1 MAEYSHRISANGSPN
16 PISVRDFGAAGDG
29 VTPDTGAIQAAIDAC
44 TATGGGTVYLPPGN
58 YLTGTIT
65 LKDNV
70 TLHVG
75 PSARLLGSTSLT
87 DYPNIRRDAGG
98 MFGLEYL
105 DYCLLHACGA
115 HHITVTGEGIVD
127 GQGAAFPYGTEN
139 FNFEDQA
146 SAIHQQS
153 FIRPTL
159 LRFADCHDVTISH
172 LTFQH
177 AASWC
182 CNMEKCKELRIHG
195 VHLVNRANQNND
207 GFDLNQCE
215 DVMISDCHLDCG
227 DDAIALQEGGLRI
240 VVTNCVFTTRWSAV
254 RLGPAAKGVFRDIA
268 VSNCVIYD
276 TYGAAVKIQE
286 VEGGVMENISF
297 DNLVMEHVTGPIS
310 LRLGGYLGWRN
321 ERKESLPIG
330 VLRNIRFSNI
340 RATVADDAYPLP
352 HEVPAF
358 PGEKKSCLNITG
370 VAGYFVENVSFRGVH
385 ITFPGGGSREDARR
399 AVPELRDRYPEYH
412 MFGTLPAYG
421 IYLRHV
427 KGLTF
432 EDVTLD
438 TAAPDLRPA
447 LVGDDVEDL
456 ELSAF
461 RAAGSGASTLLRLRD
476 AREVYIHGCRA
487 LNEVPLFLQVE
498 GKGSRGILM
507 QANDLRR
514 ARNAF
519 ALAEGAP
526 PEALKED
533 KGSGGIRLPDK

>member
-1 MAEYSHRISANGSPN
+1 MPHNSQRKDDSGTLHVF
-16 PISVRDFGAAGDG
+16 SVRDFGATGDG

-44 TATGGGTVYLPPGN
+44 TKTGGGTVLLPPGN
-58 YLTGTIT
+58 YLSGTIT
-65 LKDNV
+65 LKDHV

-75 PSARLLGSTSLT
+75 ASARLLGSTSLA

-105 DYCLLHACGA
+105 DYCLLNACGA
-115 HHITVTGEGIVD
+115 HHITLTGEGIVD

-146 SAIHQQS
+146 SAINQQS

-172 LTFQH
+172 LTLRD

-240 VVTNCVFTTRWSAV
+240 VVTNCVFTTRWSAI

-370 VAGYFVENVSFRGVH
+370 VPGYFVENVSFRGVH
-385 ITFPGGGSREDARR
+385 ITFPGGGSREDAQRD
-399 AVPELRDRYPEYH
+399 VPELRDRYPEYH

-447 LVGDDVEDL
+447 LVGEDVEDL
-456 ELSAF
+456 ELSNF
-461 RAAGSGASTLLRLRD
+461 RATGSGASMLLRLRG
-476 AREVYIHGCRA
+476 ARQVYLHGCRPLDA
-487 LNEVPLFLQVE
+487 VPLFLSVE
-498 GKGSRGILM
+498 GAASREILL

-514 ARNAF
+514 AGRSCT
-519 ALAEGAP
+519 LADGAP
-526 PEALKED
+526 PEAINEEI
-533 KGSGGIRLPDK
+533 GPGGNGPPGK

>member
-1 MAEYSHRISANGSPN
+1 MQT
-16 PISVRDFGAAGDG
+16 ISVRDFGAKGDG
-29 VTPDTGAIQAAIDAC
+29 VTLDTGAIQAAIDAC
-44 TATGGGTVYLPPGN
+44 AKTGGGTVLLPPGN
-58 YLTGTIT
+58 YLSGTIT

-75 PSARLLGSTSLT
+75 PSARLLGSTSLA
-87 DYPNIRRDAGG
+87 DYPNVRHDPGG

-105 DYCLLHACGA
+105 DYCLINACGA
-115 HHITVTGEGIVD
+115 HHIALTGEGCVD

-146 SAIHQQS
+146 SALNQRS

-172 LTFQH
+172 LTLRH

-182 CNMEKCKELRIHG
+182 CNLEKCRELRIHG

-207 GFDLNQCE
+207 GLDLNRCE
-215 DVMISDCHLDCG
+215 DVLISDCHLDCG

-240 VVTNCVFTTRWSAV
+240 VVTNCVISTRWSAV
-254 RLGPAAKGVFRDIA
+254 RLGPAAQGVFRDIA

-276 TYGAAVKIQE
+276 TYGSAIKIQE

-340 RATVADDAYPLP
+340 RAVVADDAYPLP

-370 VAGYFVENVSFRGVH
+370 VPGYFVENVSFRGVH
-385 ITFPGGGSREDARR
+385 ITFPGGGSREDAQRD
-399 AVPELRDRYPEYH
+399 VPELRDRYPEYH

-432 EDVTLD
+432 EDVTVD

-447 LVGDDVEDL
+447 LVGEDVENV
-456 ELSAF
+456 ELSGF
-461 RAAGSGASTLLRLRD
+461 RAVGAGAEGLLRLRD

-514 ARNAF
+514 ACNAF

-526 PEALKED
+526 AD
-533 KGSGGIRLPDK
+533 SVVQS

>member
-1 MAEYSHRISANGSPN
+1 MPHNSQRKDDSGTLHVF
-16 PISVRDFGAAGDG
+16 SVRDFGATGDG

-370 VAGYFVENVSFRGVH
+370 VPGYFVENVSFRGVH

-438 TAAPDLRPA
+438 TAPTCARRWSAMTWRTWSYPPSA
-447 LVGDDVEDL
+447 L
-456 ELSAF
+456 
-461 RAAGSGASTLLRLRD
+461 
-476 AREVYIHGCRA
+476 
-487 LNEVPLFLQVE
+487 
-498 GKGSRGILM
+498 
-507 QANDLRR
+507 
-514 ARNAF
+514 
-519 ALAEGAP
+519 
-526 PEALKED
+526 PEAARRRCCASATRER
-533 KGSGGIRLPDK
+533 STFMAAAR